1 MKKWSELSREY
12 PIHIETVS
20 LLSQVESLLGQA
32 MLREKTDMFAMLVGG
47 RQARQTLLLLCHL
60 VGR

>member
-1 MKKWSELSREY
+1 MKKWSELSREC

-32 MLREKTDMFAMLVGG
+32 MPREKTDMFAMLVGG
-47 RQARQTLLLLCHL
+47 RQVRQTLLLLCHL